1 MWENGGMET
10 PKYLLCGYL
19 IFAWPCYTGGKKS
32 IPMCKNMNDS
42 HKYWPWHLKKKKKK
56 HDVEKTLIWKDTGIP
71 MFTAELKYNSQ
82 DTDATQVSFKRWT
95 DKEDVLY
102 KYTQLKT
109 EKTK

>member
-42 HKYWPWHLKKKKKK
+42 HKYWPWHLKKKKK
-56 HDVEKTLIWKDTGIP
+56 HDVEKTLIWKALGIP
-71 MFTAELKYNSQ
+71 MFIAELLTIAK
-82 DTDATQVSFKRWT
+82 TQMQPKCPSIDEQIRKMW
-95 DKEDVLY
+95 Y
-102 KYTQLKT
+102 KNIYSWRQAKL
-109 EKTK
+109 

>member
-1 MWENGGMET
+1 MGVFNICLTLLHRGEK
-10 PKYLLCGYL
+10 KYTYVQKHEWFSQILTLT
-19 IFAWPCYTGGKKS
+19 F
-32 IPMCKNMNDS
+32 
-42 HKYWPWHLKKKKKK
+42 KKKKEKK

-102 KYTQLKT
+102 KYTQLKI